1 MAETGEPTRSIA
13 PPTGLSLTSRL
24 TDMPGIGAERA
35 AGLARL
41 GLTNV
46 GRLIAHLPSRHEWL
60 EPESGLAGVAG
71 IGPDANVSVV
81 GEVTACRPVMYGR
94 PRFEAV
100 LSDGEHRVELVWFNQ
115 AWLRNKIHAGTR
127 LRVQGKT
134 KLRGGAV
141 QIANAKWEILK
152 PEEDDPEPVRTE
164 RTLRAV
170 YPAGDGVTTEDI
182 AHAVARVLPWA
193 PGLIEDHLPDG
204 FRREKAMPTLAD
216 AYRMQHAPESDAEV
230 EESRRRLAFDELLL
244 LQLGVHLKRAE
255 RRATLKAPTLEATGA
270 IDAHIRERLPYTL
283 TEQQDK
289 VVREIA
295 ADLARPTPANR
306 LIQGDVG
313 SGKTLVAVY
322 AMLLAVA
329 KGAQAALMAPTEILA
344 EQHFASIRELL
355 SGSRVSVELLTGG
368 VTGEARETLLRRLA
382 SGGVDLVVGTHALL
396 TETVRFKDLALAVI
410 DEQHRFG
417 VHQRAALR
425 EKMDEPNS
433 SPHVLVMTATPIPRT
448 LAITVF
454 GDLDVSTIDGLPPG
468 RKPVHTRAVTSEQR
482 EDVYSWVRARIEA
495 GDQAYVVAPG
505 IDAEGVTGVRRL
517 VKELGEGM
525 LGGLRVAALHGKL
538 TRTTRERVMGRFR
551 AGQIDVLVA
560 TTVIE
565 VGVDVANATVMVVED
580 ADRFG
585 LAQLHQLR
593 GRVGRGQKKSACVL
607 IAGPT
612 PTEIGLRR
620 VEIMA
625 EVSDGFV
632 LAERDLELRGPGEV
646 FGSRQSGLPPFKVAD
661 LMRDRELLAM
671 ARRDASAW
679 IERSPKLASPE
690 EATLRR
696 RLLKAYGEALQ
707 LGDVG

>member
-1 MAETGEPTRSIA
+1 MAGRSDATQQDEPKR
-13 PPTGLSLTSRL
+13 GRGLTSRL
-24 TDMPGIGAERA
+24 ADVRGISKNRAED
-35 AGLARL
+35 LARL

-46 GRLIAHLPSRHEWL
+46 GRLLAHLPSRHEWL
-60 EPESGLAGVAG
+60 EPESGLEGVEA
-71 IGPDANVSVV
+71 DANVSII
-81 GEVTACRPVMYGR
+81 GEVTACRPVTYGR

-115 AWLRNKIHAGTR
+115 VWLRNKIHAGVR
-127 LRVQGKT
+127 LRVQGRT
-134 KLRGGAV
+134 KSRGGTV
-141 QIANAKWEILK
+141 QIANAKWEVLK
-152 PEEDDPEPVRTE
+152 PEEDDPAPTRTQ
-164 RTLRAV
+164 RTLRAI
-170 YPAGDGVTTEDI
+170 YPAGDGVTTDEI
-182 AHAVARVLPWA
+182 AEAMGKIVPWA
-193 PGLIEDHLPDG
+193 PALIEDHLPDAY
-204 FRREKAMPTLAD
+204 RREKAMPTLAD
-216 AYRMQHAPESDAEV
+216 AYRMQHRPESDAEV
-230 EESRRRLAFDELLL
+230 AESQRRLAFDELLL

-255 RRATLKAPTLEATGA
+255 RRATLKAPKLDATEA
-270 IDAHIRERLPYTL
+270 IDAHIRERLPHTL

-289 VVREIA
+289 VVREIC
-295 ADLARPTPANR
+295 ADLAKPTPANR

-329 KGAQAALMAPTEILA
+329 TGSQGALMAPTEILA

-368 VTGEARETLLRRLA
+368 VTGEARDSLLRRLA
-382 SGGVDLVVGTHALL
+382 SGGVDLVIGTHALL
-396 TETVRFKDLALAVI
+396 TESVRFKDLAIAVI

-468 RKPVHTRAVTSEQR
+468 RQPVHTRSVRTEQR
-482 EDVYSWVRARIEA
+482 DDVYAWVRARVEA

-517 VKELGEGM
+517 VKELGEGP
-525 LGGLRVAALHGKL
+525 LEGLRVAALHGKL

-551 AGQIDVLVA
+551 TGQIDVMVA

-612 PTEIGLRR
+612 PTEVGERR
-620 VEIMA
+620 REIMA
-625 EVSDGFV
+625 AVSDGFV
-632 LAERDLELRGPGEV
+632 LAERDRELRGPGEI
-646 FGSRQSGLPPFKVAD
+646 FGARQSGLPPFKVAD

-671 ARRDASAW
+671 ARRDAAAW
-679 IERSPKLASPE
+679 VERSPKLALDE
-690 EATLRR
+690 EITLRR

-707 LGDVG
+707 LADVG